1 MLANSLKLKRS
12 TFVRVFKKSFIIV
25 AFLYLATYT
34 AKAQFLDSL
43 QASIGRKGRF
53 TAGFDSRN
61 SFITNYGAPI
71 FGFMIGV
78 CFDRKFAIGGGW
90 NTLQSY
96 RLIDETVNGQSV
108 KATLNFA
115 YLFYYMEYLLKINKH
130 WEIDIP
136 LSLGIGGNSFT
147 YTLADKTSTVN
158 SRTILPIEP
167 SVEVDYNFNKYVG
180 LYLQV
185 GYRFMLINN
194 NSINQDFNSFT
205 YSTGI
210 LIYPFEIFAG
220 LFPRTRL
227 AHLIE
232 DN

>member
-1 MLANSLKLKRS
+1 M
-12 TFVRVFKKSFIIV
+12 KKSFVIIV
-25 AFLYLATYT
+25 FLYLATYT
-34 AKAQFLDSL
+34 VKAQFLDSL
-43 QASIGRKGRF
+43 QASIDRKGKF
-53 TAGFDSRN
+53 TFGFDSRN
-61 SFITNYGAPI
+61 SFITNYSAPI

-96 RLIDETVNGQSV
+96 RQISETVNGQTIP

-115 YLFYYMEYLLKINKH
+115 YLFYYVEYLLKVNKH

-136 LSLGIGGNSFT
+136 VSLGIGGSSFT

-158 SRTILPIEP
+158 SKTIVPIEP
-167 SVEVDYNFNKYVG
+167 LVEVDYDFNKYVG
-180 LYLQV
+180 LYVQV
-185 GYRFMLINN
+185 GYRFMIINN

-210 LIYPFEIFAG
+210 LLSPFEIFAG
-220 LFPRTRL
+220 LFPRSKL
-227 AHLIE
+227 AHIIE

>member
-1 MLANSLKLKRS
+1 MPVGLNLKRH
-12 TFVRVFKKSFIIV
+12 TFDTGMKKSFIII
-25 AFLYLATYT
+25 AFLGLAAFST
-34 AKAQFLDSL
+34 KAQFLDSL
-43 QASIGRKGRF
+43 QASLDRKGRF

-61 SFITNYGAPI
+61 SFITNYSAPI

-78 CFDRKFAIGGGW
+78 CFDRKFGIGGGW

-115 YLFYYMEYLLKINKH
+115 YIFYYVEYLLKINKH

-136 LSLGIGGNSFT
+136 VSFGIGGSSFT
-147 YTLADKTSTVN
+147 YTLADKTSTAN
-158 SRTILPIEP
+158 SKTVVPIEP
-167 SVEVDYNFNKYVG
+167 LVEVDYDFNKYIG
-180 LYLQV
+180 LYVQV
-185 GYRFMLINN
+185 GFRFMLINN

-205 YSTGI
+205 YSTGV

-220 LFPRTRL
+220 LFPHTKL
-227 AHLIE
+227 AHMIE